1 MERNGMIDELC
12 MLLLKQGYAL
22 KCVSRSCFDII
33 ARGPKTTLLLKV
45 LQDVNALSADGV
57 AEMKRVASM
66 VKAVPLVIG
75 ETAGRKLEDGVVYM
89 RIGMY
94 TLSLGTFEEALN
106 GDHPMLLS
114 TSAGVTFS
122 ISGERL
128 RTRREEHGFSRKD
141 LSRRLGVSP
150 KMVDKYESDASAV
163 NVAKGMRIYDLFGE
177 DVFNP
182 INLFEFVTE
191 VQPRL
196 PELSS
201 DIAVKYFEL
210 GFEVVEVKRVPFDLL
225 ARNEH
230 EIIFTELGDTVKPE
244 MQSLAK
250 LIDADNLL
258 IFEKRKPKDKD
269 LPSMKR
275 EEFMEIDKAKEL
287 VKFLKEF

>member
-163 NVAKGMRIYDLFGE
+163 TVAKGMRIYDLFGE